1 MNNEKNC
8 HKRKKAEQIELTCSA
23 FHILKLFN
31 FSAIIFPVDFRENC
45 ATIATTRDKNSEGY
59 SFGGNKKLPE
69 PTGL

>member
-1 MNNEKNC
+1 MNNGKNC

-23 FHILKLFN
+23 FHILNLFN

-45 ATIATTRDKNSEGY
+45 ATIATTRGKIRRVIPLAAI
-59 SFGGNKKLPE
+59 KKLPE